1 MDKINLTL
9 DEYSNFLQLFHFIDL
24 QLKSKSIKLDNDF
37 AQKRLYKITEAI
49 QKDLNNLTIKN
60 K

>member
-1 MDKINLTL
+1 MKNINLTL
-9 DEYSNFLQLFHFIDL
+9 EEYSNFLQLFHFINL
-24 QLKSKSIKLDNDF
+24 QVKSETIKLDNDF
-37 AQKRLYKITEAI
+37 AEKRLYKITEAI

>member
-1 MDKINLTL
+1 MKNINLTL
-9 DEYSNFLQLFHFIDL
+9 EEYSNFLQLFHFINL
-24 QLKSKSIKLDNDF
+24 QVKSETIKLDNDF
-37 AQKRLYKITEAI
+37 AEKRLYKITEEI

>member
-9 DEYSNFLQLFHFIDL
+9 NEYSNFLQLFNFIDL
-24 QLKSKSIKLDNDF
+24 QVKSKSIKLDNDF
-37 AQKRLYKITEAI
+37 AEKRLYKIIEAI

>member
-1 MDKINLTL
+1 MTNKEITL
-9 DEYSNFLQLFHFIDL
+9 DEYSNFLQLFHFINL
-24 QLKSKSIKLDNDF
+24 QVKSETIKLDNNF
-37 AQKRLYKITEAI
+37 AQKRLYKITEEI

>member
-1 MDKINLTL
+1 MRNINLTL
-9 DEYSNFLQLFHFIDL
+9 DEYSNFLQLFHFINL
-24 QLKSKSIKLDNDF
+24 QVKSETIKLDNNF
-37 AQKRLYKITEAI
+37 AQKRLYKITEEI